1 MRRCG
6 PVNPAATKLE
16 RGPTALLTIESPFPD
31 ANVMLR
37 LLEPPDSNRE
47 ELLDR
52 LYTGSYDKPFIVDNG
67 RRRFLHFDFAAI
79 QSAMEMKNPQTLALA
94 YTRKMM
100 TFLLFNRHPKRI
112 LLLGLGGGSLAKFC
126 YGNLPAASL
135 TAVEVSQHVI
145 AMRDEFG
152 IPQDDHRFR
161 VVNSDGSVYISET
174 TQLKDVILADAC
186 DRKGVAADLDSVD
199 FYRKARSRLSTEGV
213 FVVNIC
219 GDKVATAAHLDNL
232 RDAFDDQLLTLPV
245 RQDGNVIAFG
255 FKEHRPD
262 FACKQIELAAR
273 ELKQR
278 LRLDFPKYA
287 RKIACPPQSRGL
299 RAGRSG

>member
-1 MRRCG
+1 
-6 PVNPAATKLE
+6 
-16 RGPTALLTIESPFPD
+16 
-31 ANVMLR
+31 MLR
-37 LLEPPDSNRE
+37 LLEPPDSCHE

-67 RRRFLHFDFAAI
+67 QRRFLHFDFAAI
-79 QSAMEMKNPQTLALA
+79 QSAMEMKNPQRLALA

-100 TFLLFNRHPKRI
+100 AFLLFNRRPKRI

-135 TAVEVSQHVI
+135 TAVEVSQDVI
-145 AMRDEFG
+145 AMRNEFG
-152 IPQDDHRFR
+152 IPEDDHRFR
-161 VVNSDGSVYISET
+161 VVNSDGSVYISKT

-186 DRKGVAADLDSVD
+186 DRNGVAANLDSVD
-199 FYRKARSRLSTEGV
+199 FYRKARSRLSADGV

-219 GDKVATAAHLDNL
+219 GDMDSTAVHLEKL
-232 RDAFDDQLLTLPV
+232 RAAFDDKLLTLPV

-273 ELKQR
+273 ELR
-278 LRLDFPKYA
+278 LRLRLNFPRYA
-287 RKIACPPQSRGL
+287 RKIVCPSQSRSAH
-299 RAGRSG
+299 AGRSR